1 MIELGFFERA
11 LLEAVLAGALA
22 GLVGTLVVLRRRAF
36 FTTAL
41 THATF
46 PGAMVAGVLGFSVV
60 LGSALF
66 SIVLVALMTLIARV
80 RGQGGQVAA
89 GVVLTFGFALGALLQ
104 SANPSLPI
112 SVESFLV
119 GSILTVGWAD
129 IALTAAVL
137 LVAAIVLAVR
147 GRHIVFATLDE
158 LGYRAA
164 GYRPW
169 VIEAL
174 TSALIAATVVAIMPA
189 IGAVLAI
196 SLIVGP
202 AAAARRLVSSTTAV
216 LVLAPVLGALAAV
229 IGVLLSRELAVAAG
243 GAITVVVAAVVGLAL
258 IAGRMLDARRPRAR
272 AEHPAPPA
280 APRTLVSP

>member
-1 MIELGFFERA
+1 MGFFERA
-11 LLEAVLAGALA
+11 IVEAVLAGAVA

-46 PGAMVAGVLGFSVV
+46 PGAVLAAVLGVSVV
-60 LGSALF
+60 LGSAVF
-66 SIVLVALMTLIARV
+66 SILLVALMTAISRM

-129 IALTAAVL
+129 IAITAAMFMIAV
-137 LVAAIVLAVR
+137 VVLALR
-147 GRHIVFATLDE
+147 GRHIVFSTVDE
-158 LGYRAA
+158 LGFRAA

-169 VIEAL
+169 VAE
-174 TSALIAATVVAIMPA
+174 ATVVALIAGTVVVIMPA
-189 IGAVLAI
+189 IGAILAI
-196 SLIVGP
+196 ALIVGP
-202 AAAARRLVSSTTAV
+202 AVAARQLFASTTAV
-216 LVLAPVLGALAAV
+216 FAVAPVIGALAAV
-229 IGVLLSRELAVAAG
+229 IGVVLSREFGVAAG
-243 GAITVVVAAVVGLAL
+243 GAITIVVAAMVGLAMVAARL
-258 IAGRMLDARRPRAR
+258 GAAGSGPARPQ
-272 AEHPAPPA
+272 
-280 APRTLVSP
+280 PRTLVTS